1 MKALIVDDEAI
12 ARTALR
18 EALSAQGKLRFE
30 EFDDGQAAWKAL
42 DEGLAPAICL
52 FDVRM
57 PGKDGIELLRSMR
70 TDSRFFGIP
79 ILLVTASAAK
89 DVVVKAS
96 SLGIDGLVVKPVE
109 RRLVGSRVF
118 PILQQFI
125 DKLLAPPG
133 RTRQKL
139 GIDANKYSATVD
151 ILLNKAKETLKA
163 LQGNESD
170 NSRKAMANLASMRTT
185 AGALGAAHFD
195 AALGRALTQM
205 ESAQDEAQ
213 RKQVAGIL
221 DVGLSLLR
229 DGMEWQGLTV
239 ST

>member
-1 MKALIVDDEAI
+1 MKAVIVDDEAI

-18 EALSAQGKLRFE
+18 DALSAQGKLRFE
-30 EFDDGQAAWKAL
+30 EFEDGNAAWKAL

-57 PGKDGIELLRSMR
+57 PGKDGIELLRHMR
-70 TDSRFFGIP
+70 TDPRFSGIP
-79 ILLVTASAAK
+79 VMLVTASAAR

-96 SLGIDGLVVKPVE
+96 ALGIDGLVVKPIE

-125 DKLLAPPG
+125 DNLLAPPG
-133 RTRQKL
+133 RVRQKL
-139 GIDANKYSATVD
+139 GIDANKYGATMD
-151 ILLNKAKETLKA
+151 ILLNKAQETVKA
-163 LQGNESD
+163 LQGEDSD
-170 NSRKAMANLASMRTT
+170 STRKAMANLASMRTT

-195 AALGRALTQM
+195 AALGRSLSGLDLASDAKKRGQ
-205 ESAQDEAQ
+205 S
-213 RKQVAGIL
+213 AGIL
-221 DVGLSLLR
+221 EVGLSLLR

-239 ST
+239 SA